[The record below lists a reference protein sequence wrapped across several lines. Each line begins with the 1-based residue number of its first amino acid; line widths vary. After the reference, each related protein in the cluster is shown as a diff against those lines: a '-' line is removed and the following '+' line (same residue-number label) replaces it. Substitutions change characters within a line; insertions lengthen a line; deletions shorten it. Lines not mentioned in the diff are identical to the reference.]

1 MSYTELTSRLKYHQ
15 NDIVSKLKG
24 VGVKLTGS
32 EQKMTFGRAT
42 EFMIAL
48 VAGLMMASIAEAE
61 TLKVRVG
68 VIPVIGASPL
78 FVAEG
83 EGWLREAGLDL
94 SVVTFESGPNII
106 QAAASGGIDLYVAGI
121 APLAVGRS
129 KGVDFRVVTAA
140 AIDENVLVAGAKL
153 HSYFKS
159 GVTPA
164 AAFRQFH
171 ADTGRPAKIATQ
183 PPGSVPAANLQYWLR
198 EFAHVDQADVQI
210 VPIGIDATQ
219 QAILANAVEAAT
231 VREPTLTIIQ
241 QRNREIAVI
250 ASGEELFP
258 GQPGT
263 VVAVFG
269 PFLEQHPRAVQAIV
283 NSIVR
288 AIDELQTTPDRVV
301 RHIEAALSKGIV
313 DAATIRKSL
322 SSPAVHF
329 VADPQTITE
338 STKALLTYQVKLGA
352 VTEVPS
358 IEGLFDPRFYQK
370 TVGEEKAVND

>member
-1 MSYTELTSRLKYHQ
+1 
-15 NDIVSKLKG
+15 
-24 VGVKLTGS
+24 
-32 EQKMTFGRAT
+32 MTFSRALR
-42 EFMIAL
+42 FFLAIMSAQML
-48 VAGLMMASIAEAE
+48 ANLAEAE

-78 FVAEG
+78 FVADR

-94 SVVTFESGPNII
+94 SIATFESGPNII
-106 QAAASGGIDLYVAGI
+106 QGAAGGGIDLYVAGI

-129 KGVDFRVVTAA
+129 KGVDFRVVTAS

-153 HSYFKS
+153 HSYFKP

-164 AAFRQFH
+164 AAFKQFH
-171 ADTGRPAKIATQ
+171 ADTGHPAKIATQ

-198 EFAHVDQADVQI
+198 EAVQVDPADVQI

-219 QAILANAVEAAT
+219 QAILANAVDAAT

-241 QRNREIAVI
+241 QRNPQIALI

-263 VVAVFG
+263 VVAVYG
-269 PFLEQHPRAVQAIV
+269 PFLDAHPQAVQAIV
-283 NSIVR
+283 NGIVR
-288 AIDELQTTPDRVV
+288 AIEELQKTPDRAVP
-301 RHIEAALSKGIV
+301 HIEAALSKGIV
-313 DAATIRKSL
+313 DQATIRKAL

-329 VADPQTITE
+329 VADPQAITD
-338 STKALLTYQVKLGA
+338 STKALLAYQVKLGA
-352 VTEVPS
+352 VTEAPS
-358 IEGLFDPRFYQK
+358 IEGLFDRRFYENAMRKDK
-370 TVGEEKAVND
+370 TVND